1 MRYGM
6 AEGVQWKDHFL
17 GFFVNEVGKGLGRF
31 RFHQSLWERT
41 AMIDWGKIKFF
52 DLILA
57 WESFENA

>member
-1 MRYGM
+1 M
-6 AEGVQWKDHFL
+6 QWKDHFL